1 MPEIKDNTENEI
13 EKEATATKPKRKRTT
28 AKTTK
33 AASEK
38 APKVEKAPERVFDKE
53 DTIPCMSV
61 TTGELIYHEDWS
73 KSHTRYEWMQY
84 GDITEVEYQDLK
96 AMLARKSDYL
106 FYPYFIVTDED
117 FLKQNP
123 KLQEVTN
130 QFYGLDDPK
139 SFFDKSPA
147 ALESFLNSASE
158 GVRDAAK
165 TAAAKLIKD
174 GELDSIRIVKTI
186 DNTLGTEFAKL
197 VL

>member
-13 EKEATATKPKRKRTT
+13 EKETTAVKPKRKRTT

-38 APKVEKAPERVFDKE
+38 APEVRVFDKE
-53 DTIPCMSV
+53 DLIPCMSV
-61 TTGELIYHEDWS
+61 TTGELVYHEDWS
-73 KSHTRYEWMQY
+73 KSHTRYEWIQY
-84 GDITEVEYQDLK
+84 GDVTEVEYQDLK

-106 FYPYFIVTDED
+106 FYPHFIVTDED
-117 FLKQNP
+117 FLKENP
-123 KLQEVTN
+123 KLQDVTN
-130 QFYGLDDPK
+130 QFYGLDNPRN
-139 SFFDKSPA
+139 FFDRSPVS
-147 ALESFLNSASE
+147 LEAFLNSAPE
-158 GVRDAAK
+158 GVKDAAK

-186 DNTLGTEFAKL
+186 DSTLGTEFAKL